1 MNHGYATLKRDF
13 YGLLKGDGGV
23 ITAYLPEDNTFAVHF
38 GKKGWHTFKMTFEEF
53 YDLFEVERGDNG

>member
-1 MNHGYATLKRDF
+1 
-13 YGLLKGDGGV
+13 V